1 MNLST
6 KPQARVLS
14 HAYRGSRLRVGD
26 VLYKPMTITA
36 FEVIPSQLHPGKQAL
51 AMQVV
56 VDGEE
61 HLLITESYTLIKT
74 LQGTEDR
81 LPHHTKIV
89 RKRDGYYY
97 FAALLPQEITT
108 LNF

>member
-1 MNLST
+1 MNLAT
-6 KPQARVLS
+6 PDRRTILS

-26 VLYKPMTITA
+26 VLCKPMTITA
-36 FEVIPSQLHPGKQAL
+36 FELIPSQLHPGKQAL

-89 RKRDGYYY
+89 RERDGYYY
-97 FAALLPQEITT
+97 FTGLLPQDGTT
-108 LNF
+108 